1 MKKEQRLL
9 AEMASVGRMC
19 RGKVSVRRQGKSGG
33 EYFVLQCWRAG
44 GNRCRYVHPARRKAY
59 EEACEGYRRFMS
71 LAESYAD
78 IVIAR
83 TERESCRGMRPDGP
97 GHRPTGPPQR
107 EGHTLQR
114 LLPVRRRAAEAAPTG
129 ARRTSA
135 PSASRAPGTRAAA
148 ARACGGRIRRTL

>member
-33 EYFVLQCWRAG
+33 EYFVLQCWHG
-44 GNRCRYVHPARRKAY
+44 GANRCRYVHPARRKAY
-59 EEACEGYRRFMS
+59 EEACERYRRFMS

-83 TERESCRGMRPDGP
+83 TEKEIANILHKMKICSKIIYICQYQKEFSLM
-97 GHRPTGPPQR
+97 
-107 EGHTLQR
+107 
-114 LLPVRRRAAEAAPTG
+114 
-129 ARRTSA
+129 
-135 PSASRAPGTRAAA
+135 
-148 ARACGGRIRRTL
+148 I

>member
-9 AEMASVGRMC
+9 AEMASIGRMC

-33 EYFVLQCWRAG
+33 EYFVLQCWHG
-44 GNRCRYVHPARRKAY
+44 GANRCRYVHPARRKAY

-83 TERESCRGMRPDGP
+83 TEKEIAKIKVEDG
-97 GHRPTGPPQR
+97 RTKKA
-107 EGHTLQR
+107 
-114 LLPVRRRAAEAAPTG
+114 RAARG
-129 ARRTSA
+129 
-135 PSASRAPGTRAAA
+135 RA
-148 ARACGGRIRRTL
+148 GRNG

>member
-33 EYFVLQCWRAG
+33 EYFVLQCWHG
-44 GNRCRYVHPARRKAY
+44 GANRCRYVHPARRKAY

-83 TERESCRGMRPDGP
+83 TEKEIAKIKVEDG
-97 GHRPTGPPQR
+97 RTKKA
-107 EGHTLQR
+107 
-114 LLPVRRRAAEAAPTG
+114 RAARYNVERTLFQAAKRLCSLTTG
-129 ARRTSA
+129 YRWLRLANMPTSA
-135 PSASRAPGTRAAA
+135 LAS
-148 ARACGGRIRRTL
+148 

>member
-59 EEACEGYRRFMS
+59 EEAVNERYQFF
-71 LAESYAD
+71 SYGDACFF
-78 IVIAR
+78 
-83 TERESCRGMRPDGP
+83 TE
-97 GHRPTGPPQR
+97 
-107 EGHTLQR
+107 
-114 LLPVRRRAAEAAPTG
+114 
-129 ARRTSA
+129 
-135 PSASRAPGTRAAA
+135 
-148 ARACGGRIRRTL
+148 

>member
-83 TERESCRGMRPDGP
+83 TEKEIAKIRVEDG
-97 GHRPTGPPQR
+97 RTKKA
-107 EGHTLQR
+107 
-114 LLPVRRRAAEAAPTG
+114 RAARG
-129 ARRTSA
+129 
-135 PSASRAPGTRAAA
+135 RA
-148 ARACGGRIRRTL
+148 GRNG